1 MKKFLA
7 LGVTLLLLGAFAVAA
22 CGKTPGGGG
31 GTTTSGPPAISMDA
45 NNFTAH
51 KLTVKVNQD
60 VKLDDTVSGGG
71 YHVLCFGSGN
81 GGEGPNSCDKSGNGP
96 DGFYGDGTVFNGGE
110 TKTITFSTA
119 GTYHLICTVHPGMFI
134 DITVQ

>member
-1 MKKFLA
+1 MKKTLV

-22 CGKTPGGGG
+22 CGKTPGGSS
-31 GTTTSGPPAISMDA
+31 TSTSGSPTISMDA

-51 KLTVKVNQD
+51 SLTVKVNQD

-81 GGEGPNSCDKSGNGP
+81 GGEGASACDKSGSGP
-96 DGFYGDGTVFNGGE
+96 DGFYGEGMVFNGGE

-119 GTYHLICTVHPGMFI
+119 GKYHLICTVHPGMYI
-134 DITVQ
+134 DVTVQ